1 MAKNRKQIIFF
12 CATTPYVMIYKIA
25 KEFRKNGYETILI
38 TISQYDKWDINDY
51 KDGFDKII
59 CSNFQI
65 YKPNLKNSFN
75 MLKRLP
81 HLIMAI
87 DKIGKLKPYLVFAIA
102 RPNYI
107 TALAMK
113 FFKKYPLIYFPYD
126 ILHHF
131 YIESPNFLNI
141 QTPDFELRAER
152 YCFENAD
159 GIMHKGGPGELDSL
173 KQKTVLGDPVKTTP
187 LKLCFLPYCSKEFIV
202 SINKN
207 KLSQKDGEIHLV
219 NVGGLLNDKR
229 NLEIYRLL
237 FTKLLSQRIHIHL
250 YVKTQHLSK
259 EEDKKNIRKG
269 LRSFM
274 GNKYFHIEYA
284 FPPKKLIFEISKYNL
299 GLWLEH
305 YEKMNLKKSFSY
317 PQLTTGNKI
326 STFFEAG
333 IPFIYTKNFVFVDR
347 IMKKYGFNLGMDM
360 DDFDTISKK
369 IKKLNFKEIEKKMV
383 RARKDFS
390 VEKHFPRL
398 EKFVK
403 KVVARKKQIY

>member
-1 MAKNRKQIIFF
+1 
-12 CATTPYVMIYKIA
+12 
-25 KEFRKNGYETILI
+25 
-38 TISQYDKWDINDY
+38 
-51 KDGFDKII
+51 
-59 CSNFQI
+59 
-65 YKPNLKNSFN
+65 
-75 MLKRLP
+75 
-81 HLIMAI
+81 
-87 DKIGKLKPYLVFAIA
+87 
-102 RPNYI
+102 
-107 TALAMK
+107 
-113 FFKKYPLIYFPYD
+113 
-126 ILHHF
+126 
-131 YIESPNFLNI
+131 
-141 QTPDFELRAER
+141 
-152 YCFENAD
+152 
-159 GIMHKGGPGELDSL
+159 
-173 KQKTVLGDPVKTTP
+173 
-187 LKLCFLPYCSKEFIV
+187 
-202 SINKN
+202 
-207 KLSQKDGEIHLV
+207 
-219 NVGGLLNDKR
+219 
-229 NLEIYRLL
+229 
-237 FTKLLSQRIHIHL
+237 
-250 YVKTQHLSK
+250 
-259 EEDKKNIRKG
+259 
-269 LRSFM
+269 M